1 MPPIVDCSMH
11 PGDAENP
18 TTLHEKVDYDAARMI
33 SRAKVLRS
41 SELTGLSKM
50 LQHLRIPYLSA

>member
-1 MPPIVDCSMH
+1 MH

-41 SELTGLSKM
+41 SELTGLNKM